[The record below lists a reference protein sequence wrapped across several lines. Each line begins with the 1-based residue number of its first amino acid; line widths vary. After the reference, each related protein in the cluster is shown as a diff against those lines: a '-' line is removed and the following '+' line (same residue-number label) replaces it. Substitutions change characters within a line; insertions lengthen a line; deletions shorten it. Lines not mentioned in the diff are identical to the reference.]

1 MSQESSK
8 KLTPEMNAHGVKV
21 MGLKSKTPKSS
32 RVSKSSP
39 RTSEIEIA
47 QSVPH
52 PSSDKRKKKEKK
64 ARSKSDASKAK
75 KNLVTRSSET
85 TQDVIPE
92 AEIHPSTNDD
102 AADPHITE
110 VLETPFKEA
119 LHADVD
125 PIVPPPSNNQSSHGV
140 DTDCNKGS
148 DHLEEEVM
156 VPNPTPSVDED
167 MHVENV
173 QDVNEDPESDAMLIN
188 TLGTSV
194 SAALKRRKMTVVRKY
209 STRSSGK
216 KFGLGLSEDKKRKK
230 VIILDDDTP
239 VVKNVKRKVHDDS
252 DTPVVDG
259 TPTMEL
265 DKSETGAAARKCKV
279 GKQIPEN
286 VPAAPLDN
294 ISFHSEESVGKW
306 KYVYQRR
313 IAQER
318 ELTGEILHCQEIM
331 ELLEAAGLLKTVTE
345 IGSCYDKLV
354 REFIVN
360 VTTNCTVS
368 GHPDFRKVFMRG
380 RCVKFSP
387 EIINQYL
394 GMSIVATGNEV
405 LSLSAITTE
414 LTAGQIMVWHV
425 KGLLSSTHLSVKY
438 AILNRIGAAN
448 WAPTTHRSDV
458 SSGLAKLIYLI
469 GTKAQFDFDE
479 YVFAQTMKHA
489 ETFVVKLPIGF
500 PCLLCGII
508 LSQHPQ
514 ILFADEVPSKKA
526 SLLTI
531 DYRLLAG
538 AHVSD
543 VAGLAEMTQG
553 EGTSSQKTP
562 GAPIDELIAV
572 SKMLQDTITSC
583 TLRKKNVDTLIMQL
597 TKGKK
602 TLEDNAAAIAQEDTG
617 TSDDDTTA
625 SD

>member
-8 KLTPEMNAHGVKV
+8 KLTPEMNAYGVKV
-21 MGLKSKTPKSS
+21 MGMKSKTPKSS

-39 RTSEIEIA
+39 RTSEVEIA

-52 PSSDKRKKKEKK
+52 PSSDKRKKKEQK
-64 ARSKSDASKAK
+64 ARSKSDESKAK

-92 AEIHPSTNDD
+92 AEINPSTDD
-102 AADPHITE
+102 DSTDPHITE
-110 VLETPFKEA
+110 VLETPLKEA

-140 DTDCNKGS
+140 DTDYNKGS

-173 QDVNEDPESDAMLIN
+173 QDVNEDPKSDEVLIN
-188 TLGTSV
+188 TLGA
-194 SAALKRRKMTVVRKY
+194 SASTALKRRKMTVVRKY
-209 STRSSGK
+209 STRSSSK
-216 KFGLGLSEDKKRKK
+216 KLGLGLSEDKKRKK

-239 VVKNVKRKVHDDS
+239 VVKNVKRKVHDDN

-259 TPTMEL
+259 TPTVEL
-265 DKSETGAAARKCKV
+265 DKSDTGSTALKRKV
-279 GKQIPEN
+279 GKRIPEN

-331 ELLEAAGLLKTVTE
+331 ELIEAAGLLKNVTE

-368 GHPDFRKVFMRG
+368 GHPDFRKVFVRG
-380 RCVKFSP
+380 RCVNFSP

-394 GMSIVATGNEV
+394 GRRTIATGNEE

-414 LTAGQIMVWHV
+414 LTAGQVMVWPV

-438 AILNRIGAAN
+438 AILNRIGVAN
-448 WAPTTHRSDV
+448 WAPTTHSSDV

-469 GTKAQFDFDE
+469 GTKAQFDFGE

-489 ETFVVKLPIGF
+489 ETYAVKLPIGF
-500 PCLLCGII
+500 PGLLCGII

-543 VAGLAEMTQG
+543 VAGLAKMTQG

-562 GAPIDELIAV
+562 DTPLDELIAV

-597 TKGKK
+597 TKGKQ
-602 TLEDNAAAIAQEDTG
+602 TLEDNAAATAQDATG
-617 TSDDDTTA
+617 SSDDDTTA